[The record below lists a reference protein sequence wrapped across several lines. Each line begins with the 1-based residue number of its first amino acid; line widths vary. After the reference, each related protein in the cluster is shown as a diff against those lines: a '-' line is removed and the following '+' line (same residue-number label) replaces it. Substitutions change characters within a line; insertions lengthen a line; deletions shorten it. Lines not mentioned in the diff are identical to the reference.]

1 MQAQSWACFELKFGH
16 NDLHGLLI
24 TQLLHKVRCSLSSR
38 ELGMSWKS
46 SPGLLRTAS
55 VRVVL
60 GGPCDVLAHFPWD
73 GDTPSLQLA
82 VLFTGCIL
90 SILFQWHLENLWA
103 LRDLGSIFSRGWLGW
118 CLREKGAQKTLHHLH
133 ALQLWV
139 SYWSMEG
146 EHVFANSLFSSLRGW
161 NLQFSGWGLIWK
173 IGVEHKCYF
182 KIMLIF

>member
-16 NDLHGLLI
+16 SDLHGLLV
-24 TQLLHKVRCSLSSR
+24 TQLLYKVSSM

-46 SPGLLRTAS
+46 SPGLLRTTR

-60 GGPCDVLAHFPWD
+60 GGMCDVLAHFPWD
-73 GDTPSLQLA
+73 GDTPSLLLA

-103 LRDLGSIFSRGWLGW
+103 LRDLESIFSRGWLGS

-133 ALQLWV
+133 ALQL
-139 SYWSMEG
+139 
-146 EHVFANSLFSSLRGW
+146 SLLLKYGGRTCICKF
-161 NLQFSGWGLIWK
+161 F
-173 IGVEHKCYF
+173 V
-182 KIMLIF
+182 